1 MFGVLEWIEA
11 FMGIYPWFP
20 TGSEQS
26 VQSGLRL
33 FSFHG
38 LYHFLFMVFKKPW
51 PSVCRVFGVLSE
63 G

>member
-1 MFGVLEWIEA
+1 MFGVLKWIEA
-11 FMGIYPWFP
+11 VMGIFPWFP

-38 LYHFLFMVFKKPW
+38 LYHFLFMVFKKTMAL
-51 PSVCRVFGVLSE
+51 GV
-63 G
+63 